1 MPGLSCGMQDLLVA
15 KYGLSAAACGI
26 QFLDQGS
33 NSSPLHWKHGVLA
46 MGTLGKSKMYF
57 LKRAAEE
64 ALRQT
69 HREENKVQTG
79 QRWESCGHKSGT
91 TMPAVPKRG
100 KREGTDFL
108 SSHLTYLAF
117 RFMGSRTSREPMAV
131 VLSHQVAVIC

>member
-64 ALRQT
+64 VLRQT
-69 HREENKVQTG
+69 HRAENKVQTG
-79 QRWESCGHKSGT
+79 AG
-91 TMPAVPKRG
+91 
-100 KREGTDFL
+100 REGVARTGRKKD
-108 SSHLTYLAF
+108 LAF
-117 RFMGSRTSREPMAV
+117 TPD
-131 VLSHQVAVIC
+131 Q